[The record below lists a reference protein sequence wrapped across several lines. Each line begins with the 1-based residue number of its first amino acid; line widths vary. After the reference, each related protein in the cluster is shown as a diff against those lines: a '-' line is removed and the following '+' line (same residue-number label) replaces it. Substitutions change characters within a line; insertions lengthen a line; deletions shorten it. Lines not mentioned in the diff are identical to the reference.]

1 MTIVTS
7 SEFSTSPIPS
17 IAIIGIVE
25 DWERNSAIIGTIQ
38 SSNNSAVDDSFSL
51 LFASTVDYNM
61 ISLVFSRPLNIQ
73 SVQQS
78 DFIVNSIQVESLIVN
93 DNVITFRYYD
103 YYYPYDPIPSLSIVG
118 NISDHNGNTI
128 QLGDVI
134 VSDGVVPEVDEIY
147 TINTT
152 AIGIEYSE
160 ILDPSTVQISD
171 FSLRSNENI
180 TIKSVIVTG
189 RNITIHTTL
198 FSTDAEPTVIL
209 EGDIQDENG
218 NSAQLFA
225 DSAEDMVAPAVS
237 LIEVINSTT
246 LKIVF
251 SENIRE
257 YTVDKSDFFII
268 NNSIVRI
275 FTNNTNVT
283 IVTSSEF
290 STSPIPSIVIIGNI
304 QDLERNNARY
314 GTIGNSTYTIINS
327 TNMTNVTNT
336 TDHEYSEFV
345 NVSIPSGS
353 SIPGCE
359 TDDTCFIPAH
369 VNISLGGTV
378 TWTNDDTAVHT
389 VTSGS
394 PSNGVDGEF
403 DSSLIYPGAEFSYT
417 ATSVKTYD
425 YFCIVHPWQTGTITA
440 KSSVLENNFTNNS
453 AGTVGT
459 VTWRLPNHTVTEDAI
474 LQIVE
479 PDLNTYSNF
488 RIDIWSDSD
497 GQNYRNWH

>member
-1 MTIVTS
+1 
-7 SEFSTSPIPS
+7 
-17 IAIIGIVE
+17 
-25 DWERNSAIIGTIQ
+25 
-38 SSNNSAVDDSFSL
+38 
-51 LFASTVDYNM
+51 
-61 ISLVFSRPLNIQ
+61 
-73 SVQQS
+73 
-78 DFIVNSIQVESLIVN
+78 
-93 DNVITFRYYD
+93 
-103 YYYPYDPIPSLSIVG
+103 
-118 NISDHNGNTI
+118 
-128 QLGDVI
+128 
-134 VSDGVVPEVDEIY
+134 
-147 TINTT
+147 
-152 AIGIEYSE
+152 
-160 ILDPSTVQISD
+160 
-171 FSLRSNENI
+171 
-180 TIKSVIVTG
+180 
-189 RNITIHTTL
+189 
-198 FSTDAEPTVIL
+198 
-209 EGDIQDENG
+209 
-218 NSAQLFA
+218 
-225 DSAEDMVAPAVS
+225 MVAPAVS
-237 LIEVINSTT
+237 LIEVINSNT

-394 PSNGVDGEF
+394 PSNAVDGEF

-417 ATSVKTYD
+417 ATSVKTYI
-425 YFCIVHPWQTGTITA
+425 F
-440 KSSVLENNFTNNS
+440 VLSIHGKLELS
-453 AGTVGT
+453 
-459 VTWRLPNHTVTEDAI
+459 RQSQKII
-474 LQIVE
+474 LQTILQE
-479 PDLNTYSNF
+479 RLERSHGGYQ
-488 RIDIWSDSD
+488 II
-497 GQNYRNWH
+497 Q